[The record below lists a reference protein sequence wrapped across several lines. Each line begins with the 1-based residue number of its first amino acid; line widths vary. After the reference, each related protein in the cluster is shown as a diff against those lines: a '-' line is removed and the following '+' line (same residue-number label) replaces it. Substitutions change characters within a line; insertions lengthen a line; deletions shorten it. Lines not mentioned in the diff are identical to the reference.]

1 MRQSITGDPQQQTAT
16 DADVWNKRRRESLSI
31 TTPKSPTHVKIQQ
44 KAKEKEELK
53 KKKQRRNQ
61 TTISPPCSVAYL
73 VLRDIYN
80 RSGMS
85 FLFLV
90 DKTNSWRVHQW
101 RNLPACCLLPADKE
115 NKTIRG
121 DPLVCNYTRIYIAIW
136 RIKSTAVRQVL
147 YTFCQSCFLLNVS
160 LLRFFLYCAMF
171 RFISWLY
178 TCELIFVEA

>member
-1 MRQSITGDPQQQTAT
+1 MRQSITADPQQQTAT
-16 DADVWNKRRRESLSI
+16 DADVWNKRQRESLSI
-31 TTPKSPTHVKIQQ
+31 TTAKSPTHVKIQQ
-44 KAKEKEELK
+44 KTKEKEGLK

-85 FLFLV
+85 FLFLE
-90 DKTNSWRVHQW
+90 DGTNSWRVHQW
-101 RNLPACCLLPADKE
+101 RNLPACCLLPADKG